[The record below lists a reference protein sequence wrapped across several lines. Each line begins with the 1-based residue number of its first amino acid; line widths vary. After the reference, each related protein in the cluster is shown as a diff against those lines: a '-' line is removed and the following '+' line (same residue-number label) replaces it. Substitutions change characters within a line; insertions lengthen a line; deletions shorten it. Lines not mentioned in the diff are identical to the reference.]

1 MFAWW
6 CLAAVLLHACTA
18 FVLPSSSAR
27 GSGFNVRHV
36 NQQQQHKC
44 CDAHR
49 ARHQPRAQR
58 LQLYK
63 KKRKDLLDEDD
74 WYGDGRSS
82 NNDDDPDFRYETYS
96 TFDDSFRSSIDSPEL
111 SSDNEND
118 GADFKFAMVQ
128 PAVQSSYSTEPPRT
142 TVIEAP
148 IYYEFDETLT
158 DETDDFN
165 EEQLQLPDTDDAS
178 DTEDDSSSEDD
189 SDEIDYMSDSDA
201 DSDSDSDD
209 ELLQL
214 VGDYASVGA
223 VLYAG
228 EHSAGDGEVGA
239 DADYPESDD
248 QIWGSSSSS
257 RSQAQYKDV
266 FDSFG
271 FDAGSESEEEDSD
284 SDDDERAQ
292 PQFEL
297 WDFNA
302 ASLEFAEGEV
312 DPMLTDI
319 KGVSLVSSK
328 LQEMVDANYKP
339 SSVPRAATYERVLVS
354 AVSTSIER
362 SLESNLQ
369 NFGIDCKINFAD
381 FEPDVSDTHWSPE
394 QIAAFKARAVYE
406 ATGLPC
412 IAESTSFEVESAN
425 GGIGRKDARYRL
437 VYYHMLK

>member
-6 CLAAVLLHACTA
+6 CLAAVLLQASSTA
-18 FVLPSSSAR
+18 FILPICSSSPKE
-27 GSGFNVRHV
+27 GFNVKHV
-36 NQQQQHKC
+36 KQQQHQC
-44 CDAHR
+44 CDVHK
-49 ARHQPRAQR
+49 ARHQQPRAQR

-96 TFDDSFRSSIDSPEL
+96 TFDDSFRTSIDSSDL
-111 SSDNEND
+111 SDDEN
-118 GADFKFAMVQ
+118 GGEAFKFAMVQ
-128 PAVQSSYSTEPPRT
+128 PVKSSSYSTEPPKST
-142 TVIEAP
+142 IVEAP

-158 DETDDFN
+158 DETDDFD
-165 EEQLQLPDTDDAS
+165 EEQLQLSDSDLSDAASAAADD
-178 DTEDDSSSEDD
+178 DSSEDD
-189 SDEIDYMSDSDA
+189 SDYMSDSDT
-201 DSDSDSDD
+201 DTDSDSDD

-214 VGDYASVGA
+214 VGDYALVGA

-228 EHSAGDGEVGA
+228 ERSASDGEDTG
-239 DADYPESDD
+239 DSEYTESDD
-248 QIWGSSSSS
+248 QIWGSSSSD
-257 RSQAQYKDV
+257 SQSQFEDV

-271 FDAGSESEEEDSD
+271 FDASSESDAEDD
-284 SDDDERAQ
+284 SDDDDEDIQ
-292 PQFEL
+292 PQFKL
-297 WDFNA
+297 WDYDP

-312 DPMLTDI
+312 DPLLTDI
-319 KGVSLVSSK
+319 TGVSLVSQK
-328 LQEMVDANYKP
+328 LQEMVEANYKP

-381 FEPDVSDTHWSPE
+381 FEPDVSDTHWTPE

-437 VYYHMLK
+437 VQ